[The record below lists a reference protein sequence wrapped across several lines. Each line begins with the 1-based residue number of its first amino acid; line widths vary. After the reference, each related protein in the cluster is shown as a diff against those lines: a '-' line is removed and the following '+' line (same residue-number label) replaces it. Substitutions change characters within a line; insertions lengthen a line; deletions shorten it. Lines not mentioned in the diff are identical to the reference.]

1 MIEPD
6 PDMIVKFQ
14 EVLQRHLDAFGAT
27 SVSRDFIR
35 IYCQYR
41 ELAKFVTGGKYE
53 DTWTHEQTMEFL
65 NNEK

>member
-14 EVLQRHLDAFGAT
+14 EVLQRHLDVFGAA
-27 SVSRDFIR
+27 SVYRDCIR

-53 DTWTHEQTMEFL
+53 DA
-65 NNEK
+65 